1 MDLDEDEDAM
11 EQREDVEVE
20 VNMLVDC
27 WADDA
32 LQKDPGRSAQNV
44 LFILIQVKDRNTPR

>member
-44 LFILIQVKDRNTPR
+44 LFIQVKDRNTPR